1 MLDRPL
7 VPTFICFTGGILA
20 GRYFSFIN
28 DLLLIITLL
37 ILLLLFLLF
46 LRQRKFKSFIIPIC
60 FLLAGM
66 FLVSCRDI
74 SSELVR
80 LAEGNKIILEG
91 TVISPVKQNDQS
103 ERFELKAERLF
114 LDEKI
119 ISVNEKVQV
128 SVYNN
133 PVVYTIG
140 TRIRFPSLLKPFM
153 NFKNPGAYDYELSM
167 QIKGISCN
175 ASVSDG
181 RYIVPMGRGEP
192 DFLMEI
198 LERIRQPFRGILNR
212 TLSEKNNALYSAL
225 LLGETEGIG
234 DDLREYFN
242 LTGLGHV
249 LAVSGLH
256 VGMIAWISFFICRQI
271 LSQSYKLAIRYNIKK
286 ITALVTCFPV
296 IAYTALSGF
305 QVSGQRAMIMALAY
319 LFSIIIERE
328 SDIWSTLLFSAFII
342 LAIDPLA
349 IESISFQ
356 LTFLA
361 VVGIVWL
368 TPFIQKKFPDI
379 SGKLKKYPRL
389 KSTYFYI
396 TGIISVSLAANI
408 FLLPVTV
415 YYFNRISFVSILANL
430 LVIPLM
436 GFIILPSG
444 MFSLLVLFIS
454 ADASRLIIFIGAYGL
469 DIMMYIIE
477 YLAHLPWACFWMVT
491 PSVIEILLFYCLL
504 FCIVYFRKGKIIKY
518 SMIAVLL
525 LSLLDVSYWV
535 YDTGFNK
542 NLRVFFLD
550 VGQGNSALIQFPGRK
565 RMIIDGGGFQGD
577 TFDTGKSIIAPFL
590 LKKKILHIDYVVL
603 SHPHPD
609 HMKGLKFITSVFDPV
624 EFWYN
629 GEDSED
635 EDYKE
640 LMHIVKTRNTKMLT
654 PDDLVQERYVSGVK
668 IEVFYPF
675 SGIKRSQN
683 INVNS
688 HSINDQSIVVRLS
701 YAGRSL
707 MFPGDIEM
715 RSEAILVN
723 KYGNELKSDILLV
736 PHHGS
741 RYSSSKPF
749 LETVSPEVCIIS
761 SRKGNTF
768 GFPHAEVLERLSSTG
783 ARILRIDQGGAVEV
797 KIDEGIFNAGY
808 SLD

>member
-1 MLDRPL
+1 MFDRPL
-7 VPTFICFTGGILA
+7 VPTFICFAGGILA
-20 GRYFSFIN
+20 GRYISFFN
-28 DLLLIITLL
+28 DRLLIIPLL
-37 ILLLLFLLF
+37 IILLLFLPF
-46 LRQRKFKSFIIPIC
+46 LSQKKLKSFIIPIC
-60 FLLAGM
+60 F
-66 FLVSCRDI
+66 FLTGLFIVSCRDT
-74 SSELVR
+74 SVELVS
-80 LAEGNKIILEG
+80 LAEGKKIILEG
-91 TVISPVKQNDQS
+91 TVISPVKQNGKS
-103 ERFELKAERLF
+103 ERFELKSERLF

-119 ISVNEKVQV
+119 IYVNEKVQV

-140 TRIRFPSLLKPFM
+140 TRIRFPSHLKPFM

-181 RYIVPMGRGEP
+181 RYIVPVGRGDPGFFTEK
-192 DFLMEI
+192 
-198 LERIRQPFRGILNR
+198 LEYIRQPFRDVLNS

-256 VGMIAWISFFICRQI
+256 VGMIACISFFIFRQI
-271 LSQSYKLAIRYNIKK
+271 LSLSYKLAIRHNIKK
-286 ITALVTCFPV
+286 ITALATCLPV
-296 IAYTALSGF
+296 IGYTALSGF

-319 LFSIIIERE
+319 LFSIIMDRE
-328 SDIWSTLLFSAFII
+328 SDIWSTLFFSAFII
-342 LAIDPLA
+342 LAVDPLA

-368 TPFIQKKFPDI
+368 TPFIQKIFPDI
-379 SGKLKKYPRL
+379 SGKLKNYPYM
-389 KSTYFYI
+389 KKCYFYF

-444 MFSLLVLFIS
+444 MLALLTLFVS
-454 ADASRLIIFIGAYGL
+454 EDASRLILFIGSYAL
-469 DIMMYIIE
+469 DIMMYLIE
-477 YLAHLPWACFWMVT
+477 YLASLPWACFWMVI
-491 PSVIEILLFYCLL
+491 PSMFEILLFYCLL
-504 FCIVYFRKGKIIKY
+504 FCIVFFRKGRMIKY
-518 SMIAVLL
+518 SMSAVLL
-525 LSLLDVSYWV
+525 LFLLDISYWV
-535 YDTGFNK
+535 YDTGLNK

-565 RMIIDGGGFQGD
+565 RMIIDGGGFQGE
-577 TFDTGKSIIAPFL
+577 TFDTGKSIVAPFL
-590 LKKKILHIDYVVL
+590 LRKKILHIDYVVL

-609 HMKGLKFITSVFDPV
+609 HMKGLKFIASVFDPA
-624 EFWYN
+624 EFWHN

-635 EDYKE
+635 DDYKD
-640 LMHIVKTRNTKMLT
+640 LIDIIKTRGIKILT
-654 PDDLVQERYVSGVK
+654 PDDLAKGMYVSGVK

-675 SGIKRSQN
+675 SGEKRSQN
-683 INVNS
+683 LYASS
-688 HSINDQSIVVRLS
+688 HTINDQSIVVRLS
-701 YAGRSL
+701 YAGRSVL
-707 MFPGDIEM
+707 FPGDIEM
-715 RSEAILVN
+715 KSEAILVN
-723 KYGNELKSDILLV
+723 KYGNRLKSDTLLV

-761 SRKGNTF
+761 STKGNRF
-768 GFPHAEVLERLSSTG
+768 GFPHAEALERLNSAG
-783 ARILRIDQGGAVEV
+783 ARIFRIDQGGTVEV
-797 KIDEGIFNAGY
+797 KIGEGFFHAGY

>member
-1 MLDRPL
+1 M
-7 VPTFICFTGGILA
+7 FI
-20 GRYFSFIN
+20 
-28 DLLLIITLL
+28 
-37 ILLLLFLLF
+37 
-46 LRQRKFKSFIIPIC
+46 
-60 FLLAGM
+60 
-66 FLVSCRDI
+66 VSCRDI
-74 SSELVR
+74 SSEIVR
-80 LAEGNKIILEG
+80 LAENKKIILEG
-91 TVISPVKQNDQS
+91 TVISPVKQIGQA
-103 ERFELKAERLF
+103 ERFDLKAERL
-114 LDEKI
+114 LLNEKM

-140 TRIRFPSLLKPFM
+140 TRIRFPSNIKPFM

-167 QIKGISCN
+167 QIKGISCT

-181 RYIVPMGRGEP
+181 RYIVPMGRGDP
-192 DFLMEI
+192 GFLTVI
-198 LERIRQPFRGILNR
+198 LEKIRQPFRAILKS
-212 TLSEKNNALYSAL
+212 TLSEKNNSLYRAL
-225 LLGETEGIG
+225 LLGETEGI
-234 DDLREYFN
+234 DDNLREYFN

-256 VGMIAWISFFICRQI
+256 VGMIAWLSFFIFRQV
-271 LSQSYKLAIRYNIKK
+271 LSVSYKPAIKYNIKK
-286 ITALVTCFPV
+286 MAAFVTCFPV

-305 QVSGQRAMIMALAY
+305 QVSGQRAMIMALTY

-368 TPFIQKKFPDI
+368 TPFIQKIFPGI
-379 SGKLKKYPRL
+379 SGKIKNHPRL
-389 KSTYFYI
+389 KSCYFYL

-415 YYFNRISFVSILANL
+415 YYFHRVSFVSILANL

-444 MFSLLVLFIS
+444 MFSLLALFIS
-454 ADASRLIIFIGAYGL
+454 SDASRSILLIGAYGL

-477 YLAHLPWACFWMVT
+477 YLASLPWACFWMVI
-491 PSVIEILLFYCLL
+491 PGIFEILFFYCLL
-504 FCIVYFRKGKIIKY
+504 YCIVCYRKGKMIKY
-518 SMIAVLL
+518 SMITILL
-525 LSLLDVSYWV
+525 LFLLDISYWI

-542 NLRVFFLD
+542 NMRVFFLD
-550 VGQGNSALIQFPGRK
+550 VGQGNSALVQLPGRK
-565 RMIIDGGGFQGD
+565 RMLIDGGGFQGD

-590 LKKKILHIDYVVL
+590 LRKKILHIDYIVL

-609 HMKGLKFITSVFDPV
+609 HMKGLKFIASVFDPA
-624 EFWYN
+624 EFWHN

-635 EDYKE
+635 HDYKE
-640 LMHIVKTRNTKMLT
+640 LIDIVKTRGIKMLR
-654 PDDLVQERYVSGVK
+654 PDDLAKGMYVSGVK

-675 SGIKRSQN
+675 SGEKRSQN
-683 INVNS
+683 PNVSS
-688 HSINDQSIVVRLS
+688 HTVNDQSIVVRLS
-701 YAGRSL
+701 YAGRSVI
-707 MFPGDIEM
+707 FPGDIEM
-715 RSEAILVN
+715 NSEAILIN
-723 KYGNELKSDILLV
+723 KYGNKIKSDILLV

-749 LETVSPEVCIIS
+749 LEMVSPEVCIIS
-761 SRKGNTF
+761 SRGGNRF
-768 GFPHAEVLERLSSTG
+768 GFPHVETLDRLNSIR
-783 ARILRIDQGGAVEV
+783 AKIFRIDQGGAVEV
-797 KIDEGIFNAGY
+797 KIGEGIFSAGY
-808 SLD
+808 CLD